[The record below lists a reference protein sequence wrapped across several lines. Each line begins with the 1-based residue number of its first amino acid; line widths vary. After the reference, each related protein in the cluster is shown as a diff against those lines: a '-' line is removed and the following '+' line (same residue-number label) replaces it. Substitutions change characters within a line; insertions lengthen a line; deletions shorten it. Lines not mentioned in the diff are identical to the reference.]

1 MKPRLHYYNPGHET
15 VTLQGTANY
24 TPSANV
30 QRMLGE
36 LAFLPAW
43 YADQG
48 DYVYMEKDVQPGFLS
63 LLPEEI
69 RPDVTILST
78 ETLCLRASSLPEMQ
92 AAPWGLSRQ
101 SIGFYKNLMNR
112 YKVVIELP
120 VWKEE
125 YVKLTGRQ
133 TGAACFKKISQ
144 LLPGVSF
151 PSLPLF
157 FSELPEIEA
166 WLYGHPGASVIKTP
180 YSSSGRGLLWLNEG
194 TLTNKD
200 RDWINGALKKQESV
214 SIEPVLD
221 ASCNLAMEFFVNEQG
236 NVRYEGLSV
245 FETSPKGAYRG
256 NKLMTQAKLE
266 KEVFSSVGETLFRQ
280 VKEAAAEAIGE
291 IYAGYTGYIG
301 IDMLVYKT
309 VKGANALHPC
319 IEVNMRYTM
328 GMVAIRLFEK
338 YIHPDATGVFDLM
351 YNAEPEIVTAAHR
364 KNKEAY
370 PLTFKDGKLRSG
382 YLSLC
387 PVTQQAHY
395 AAYILI
401 Q

>member
-1 MKPRLHYYNPGHET
+1 MKPKLHYYNPGHET
-15 VTLQGTANY
+15 ITLQGTVNY

-30 QRMLGE
+30 QRMLSE

-43 YADQG
+43 YADKG
-48 DYVYMEKDVQPGFLS
+48 DYVYMEKNIQPGFLS
-63 LLPEEI
+63 LLPEDI
-69 RPDVTILST
+69 RPDVTILSK
-78 ETLCLRASSLPEMQ
+78 ESLCLCASSLPEMQ

-101 SIGFYKNLMNR
+101 SIGFYKNLMSS
-112 YKVVIELP
+112 YKVAIELP
-120 VWKEE
+120 AWKDT

-144 LLPGVSF
+144 LLPDVSF

-157 FSELPEIEA
+157 FSELPDIEA
-166 WLYGHPGASVIKTP
+166 WLYEHPGASVIKMP

-194 TLTNKD
+194 TLTSKD
-200 RDWINGALKKQESV
+200 RDWINGALKKQGSV

-221 ASCNLAMEFFVNEQG
+221 AGNNLAMEFFINEQG
-236 NVRYEGLSV
+236 KVRYEGLSV

-256 NKLMTQAKLE
+256 NKLMTQAELE
-266 KEVFSSVGETLFRQ
+266 KGIFSSLGETLFQQ
-280 VKEAAAEAIGE
+280 VKEAATEAIGE
-291 IYAGYTGYIG
+291 IYVGYSGYIG

-309 VKGANALHPC
+309 AKGANALHPC

-328 GMVAIRLFEK
+328 GMVAIRLVEK
-338 YIHPDATGVFDLM
+338 YIHPDATGIFNLTYGAD
-351 YNAEPEIVTAAHR
+351 PEIVTAAHR
-364 KNKEAY
+364 RNQQDY
-370 PLTFKDGKLRSG
+370 PLTCKDGKLRSG

-387 PVTQQAHY
+387 PVTKHTHY
-395 AAYILI
+395 IAYILI